1 MLKKYTTDFLTYCKV
16 TDFSAKSIES
26 LGISLREFTA
36 FITAEQ
42 VDSTADINYGH
53 LADFVADFNEPSI
66 HKKKARVWCLR
77 QFFHF
82 LTVSGHIE
90 ENIALDLPYP
100 KIEKTVP
107 HFLTIEEF
115 NRIIE
120 YFSRQANAANGL
132 RNLVMILMFGLLGL
146 RTGTIIAL
154 DVEHI
159 DTGAG
164 LAWIKEKGRRQR
176 QAVLPELLRKLL
188 AIYIAR
194 LHLENGPLFLSNRKK
209 RISPRI
215 LQDIFHTA
223 ADNLG
228 IDKRLHA
235 HLFRHTAATHLNKVA
250 GTTITQAVLGHKRRH
265 NTLKYAHLNP
275 DQYSVYMKRH
285 PFMREAQS

>member
-1 MLKKYTTDFLTYCKV
+1 MLKKHGTDFLVYCKV
-16 TDFSAKSIES
+16 ADFSSKSIES

-36 FITAEQ
+36 FIAANQ
-42 VDSTADINYGH
+42 VDSIEGITYGQ
-53 LADFVADFNEPSI
+53 LSDFVADFKEPSI
-66 HKKKARVWCLR
+66 HKKKARVWCLH

-82 LTVSGHIE
+82 LTVSGHIN
-90 ENIALDLPYP
+90 ENIAIGLPYP

-120 YFSRQANAANGL
+120 YLSRKVDSTNGL
-132 RNLVMILMFGLLGL
+132 RDLIMILMLGLLGL
-146 RTGTIIAL
+146 RTGSIIAL

-159 DTGAG
+159 DTEAE
-164 LAWIKEKGRRQR
+164 LAWVKEKGRRQR
-176 QAVLPELLRKLL
+176 YVVLPKLLRKLL
-188 AIYIAR
+188 AIYISR
-194 LHLENGPLFLSNRKK
+194 LHLDKGPLFLSTRKK

-215 LQDIFHTA
+215 LQDIFRTA
-223 ADNLG
+223 ADSLG

-250 GTTITQAVLGHKRRH
+250 GTTITQNVLGHERRH

-275 DQYSVYMKRH
+275 DQYAMYMKRH

>member
-1 MLKKYTTDFLTYCKV
+1 MLKKHITDFLAYCKV
-16 TDFSAKSIES
+16 ADFSAKSIES

-36 FITAEQ
+36 YIAAAKQ
-42 VDSTADINYGH
+42 VDSIEDITYVH
-53 LADFVADFNEPSI
+53 LSDFVADFKAPSI
-66 HKKKARVWCLR
+66 HKKKARVWCLH

-90 ENIALDLPYP
+90 ENMALGLPYP

-120 YFSRQANAANGL
+120 LFSRKADSANGL
-132 RNLVMILMFGLLGL
+132 RNLVMILMLGLLGL
-146 RTGTIIAL
+146 RSGTLIAL

-164 LAWIKEKGRRQR
+164 LAWVKEKGRRQR
-176 QAVLPELLRKLL
+176 QIVLPELLGNLL
-188 AIYIAR
+188 KIYTAR
-194 LHLENGPLFLSNRKK
+194 LHLDKGPLFLSTRKK

-215 LQDIFHTA
+215 LQDIFRTA
-223 ADNLG
+223 ADSLG

-250 GTTITQAVLGHKRRH
+250 GTTVTQAVLGHERRH

-275 DQYSVYMKRH
+275 DQYAVYMKRH
-285 PFMREAQS
+285 PFMREV

>member
-1 MLKKYTTDFLTYCKV
+1 MLKKHTTDFLAYCKV
-16 TDFSAKSIES
+16 ADFSAKSIES

-36 FITAEQ
+36 YIATKQ
-42 VDSTADINYGH
+42 VDSIENITYGH
-53 LADFVADFNEPSI
+53 LSDFVADFKAPSI
-66 HKKKARVWCLR
+66 HKKKARVWCLH

-90 ENIALDLPYP
+90 ENIALGLPYP

-107 HFLTIEEF
+107 HFLTIEEL

-120 YFSRQANAANGL
+120 LFSRKADSVNGL
-132 RNLVMILMFGLLGL
+132 RNLVMILMLGLLGL

-159 DTGAG
+159 DTEAG
-164 LAWIKEKGRRQR
+164 LAWVKEKGRRQR
-176 QAVLPELLRKLL
+176 HIVLPELLGNLL
-188 AIYIAR
+188 KIYIAR
-194 LHLENGPLFLSNRKK
+194 LHLDKGPLFLSTRKK

-215 LQDIFHTA
+215 LQDIFRTA
-223 ADNLG
+223 ADRLG

-235 HLFRHTAATHLNKVA
+235 RLFRHTAATHLNRVA
-250 GTTITQAVLGHKRRH
+250 GTTVTQAVLGHERRQ

-275 DQYSVYMKRH
+275 DQYAVYMKRH
-285 PFMREAQS
+285 PFMREVQP

>member
-1 MLKKYTTDFLTYCKV
+1 MLKKHTTDFLTYCKV
-16 TDFSAKSIES
+16 ADFSAKSIES

-42 VDSTADINYGH
+42 VDSAADITYG
-53 LADFVADFNEPSI
+53 LLSNFVADFNEPSI
-66 HKKKARVWCLR
+66 HKKKARVWCLH

-90 ENIALDLPYP
+90 ENIALGLPYP

-120 YFSRQANAANGL
+120 YFSRQADSANGL
-132 RNLVMILMFGLLGL
+132 RDLVMILMFGLLGL

-154 DVEHI
+154 DVGHI
-159 DTGAG
+159 DTEAG
-164 LAWIKEKGRRQR
+164 LAWVKEKGRRQR

-188 AIYIAR
+188 AIYISR
-194 LHLENGPLFLSNRKK
+194 LHLENGPLFLSTRKK

-215 LQDIFHTA
+215 LQDIFRTA
-223 ADNLG
+223 ADDLG

-250 GTTITQAVLGHKRRH
+250 GTTVTQAVLGHERRY

-275 DQYSVYMKRH
+275 DQYAVYMKRH
-285 PFMREAQS
+285 PFMREVQP

>member
-1 MLKKYTTDFLTYCKV
+1 MLKKHTTDFLAYCKV
-16 TDFSAKSIES
+16 ADFSGKSIES

-42 VDSTADINYGH
+42 VDSLADITYGL
-53 LADFVADFNEPSI
+53 LADFVADFNEPSV
-66 HKKKARVWCLR
+66 HKKKARVWCLH

-90 ENIALDLPYP
+90 ENRALGLPYP

-115 NRIIE
+115 NRIVE
-120 YFSRQANAANGL
+120 LFSRKVDSANGL
-132 RNLVMILMFGLLGL
+132 RNLVMILMLGLLGL
-146 RTGTIIAL
+146 RTGSIIAL

-159 DTGAG
+159 DTEAG
-164 LAWIKEKGRRQR
+164 LAWVKEKGRRQR
-176 QAVLPELLRKLL
+176 QMVLPELLQKLMV
-188 AIYIAR
+188 IYIAR
-194 LHLENGPLFLSNRKK
+194 LHLENGPLFLSTRKK

-215 LQDIFHTA
+215 LQDIFRTA
-223 ADNLG
+223 ADSLD

-235 HLFRHTAATHLNKVA
+235 RLFRHTAATHLNKVA
-250 GTTITQAVLGHKRRH
+250 GTTVTQAVLGHERRH

-275 DQYSVYMKRH
+275 DQYAVYMKRH
-285 PFMREAQS
+285 PFMREAQL